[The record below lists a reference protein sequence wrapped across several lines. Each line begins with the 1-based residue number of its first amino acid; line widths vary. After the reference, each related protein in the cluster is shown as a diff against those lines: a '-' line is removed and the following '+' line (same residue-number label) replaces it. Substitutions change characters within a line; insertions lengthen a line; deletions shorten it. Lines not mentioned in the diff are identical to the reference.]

1 MKTQEEFILV
11 SAPTQAG
18 KSFIRMLQM
27 KRIPFAA
34 ITNNESEK
42 KQLEQLGVS
51 HVLMVDTTDNKS
63 WVIPELEIGKVFMF
77 EHSLTLCCRYIQICR
92 AWTSKPIYVITQS
105 GNARLIYKG
114 IGANFVI
121 HSHGENLSFL
131 LE

>member
-11 SAPTQAG
+11 SAPTLAG

-42 KQLEQLGVS
+42 KQLEKLGVN
-51 HVLMVDTTDNKS
+51 HILMVDTTVKT
-63 WVIPELEIGKVFMF
+63 WEIPDLEIGKVFMF

-105 GNARLIYKG
+105 GNARMIYKG
-114 IGANFVI
+114 IGANYVI
-121 HSHGENLSFL
+121 HSRSEYLSFL